1 MTFDEALEVVKEYT
15 GCGGML
21 LDGLELIAHEMQ
33 EEKDLNW
40 LSDREIA
47 AYRLICRKMRPLF
60 A

>member
-21 LDGLELIAHEMQ
+21 LDGLEQIAHEMQ
-33 EEKDLNW
+33 QEDSEDW
-40 LSDREIA
+40 LSQREIA